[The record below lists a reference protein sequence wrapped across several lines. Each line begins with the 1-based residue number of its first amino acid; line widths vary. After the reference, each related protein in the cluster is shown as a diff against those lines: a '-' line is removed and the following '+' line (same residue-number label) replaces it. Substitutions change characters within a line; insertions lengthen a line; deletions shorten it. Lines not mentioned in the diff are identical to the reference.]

1 MNENDSQQPKGGG
14 PIRKSDRGLETVCI
28 NGDKGI
34 CCQDQNK
41 HSTWHIVRSK
51 RDCLWVGLALPA
63 GLKWSYKEIVS
74 GNKRS
79 VNQCNENTYLKDLDL

>member
-1 MNENDSQQPKGGG
+1 MIASSLREVDQLGRVIGDWKLFALME
-14 PIRKSDRGLETVCI
+14 IRASAAKTKTNTQLI
-28 NGDKGI
+28 
-34 CCQDQNK
+34 
-41 HSTWHIVRSK
+41 RSK